1 MNTHKGPFIRAFFL
15 SFCSWRVAKMS
26 LAELGISPGKV
37 ETIEQVG
44 HYVDDPLAAFAHLC
58 GNKNN
63 ALLLESAEIDSK
75 DDLQSLLMVDAAL
88 RMECRGNRVEVK
100 ALTGNGASVLPLFVD
115 HAPDGLHIKERTDT
129 SITLVCDEAD
139 GELDEDSRL
148 KAASV
153 MDALRIVI
161 NKITPIR
168 QHPHAV
174 FLGGVFAYDM
184 LAGFEKLPDVAEGE
198 NDCPDFVFYLAET
211 LITVDHQTRE
221 THLIGSV
228 FSGQDVAQQ
237 YFAIAQRL
245 EAIHQQLHD
254 MPAEPVLV
262 GANTAKIADVESEAQ
277 SGQSLVSDSEN
288 SNETENGQSLSSFDP
303 SVEVSVDLSDEQFCN
318 HVLDLKQHILAGD
331 IFQVVPSRT
340 FSLPCPSPLLAYAKL
355 KESNPSPYMF
365 YMQDAAFSIFGASP
379 ESALK
384 YERESN
390 QVEIYPIAGTRPRG
404 KRPDGSIDR
413 DLDSRIELNLREDT
427 KEKSEH
433 IMLVDL
439 ARNDVAKVSRP
450 GTRYVKDLLKVDRYS
465 HVMHLVSRVVGQ
477 LRDDLDPLHAYQA
490 CMNMGTLVG
499 APKVSAA
506 TLIREVEK
514 KRRGSYGGA
523 VGYLNGQGDMD
534 TCIVIRSAFVK
545 NGTAYI
551 QAGAGVVYD
560 SVPQAEAD
568 ETRAKAQAVI
578 GAVKAALQEEA
589 ESINVALN
597 EGGNA

>member
-1 MNTHKGPFIRAFFL
+1 
-15 SFCSWRVAKMS
+15 MS

-88 RMECRGNRVEVK
+88 RMECRDNRVEVK
-100 ALTGNGASVLPLFVD
+100 ALTGNGASVLPLFVE

-129 SITLVCDEAD
+129 SITLICDEAD

-168 QHPHAV
+168 QHPHAI

-277 SGQSLVSDSEN
+277 SEAQSGQSLVSDSEN
-288 SNETENGQSLSSFDP
+288 PNETENGQSLSSFDP

>member
-1 MNTHKGPFIRAFFL
+1 
-15 SFCSWRVAKMS
+15 MS

-100 ALTGNGASVLPLFVD
+100 ALTGNGVSVLPLFVD

-168 QHPHAV
+168 QHPHAI

-365 YMQDAAFSIFGASP
+365 YMQDATFSIFGASP

>member
-1 MNTHKGPFIRAFFL
+1 
-15 SFCSWRVAKMS
+15 MS

-44 HYVDDPLAAFAHLC
+44 HYVDDPLSAFAHLC

-115 HAPDGLHIKERTDT
+115 HAPDGLHTKERTDT

>member
-1 MNTHKGPFIRAFFL
+1 
-15 SFCSWRVAKMS
+15 MS

-100 ALTGNGASVLPLFVD
+100 ALTGNGASVLPLFVE

-129 SITLVCDEAD
+129 SITLICDEAD

-168 QHPHAV
+168 QHPHAI

-262 GANTAKIADVESEAQ
+262 GANTAKIADVESEAQSEAQ